1 MYKMGMVREARPDD
15 LGKLR
20 EIERAAG
27 EVFRSLG
34 MHAVAHVEQVSVHPS
49 HARQG
54 LGSARCKPSKLVCEA
69 VLQMARCHPDAAV
82 SAE

>member
-34 MHAVAHVEQVSVHPS
+34 MHAVADDEPPSV
-49 HARQG
+49 AD
-54 LGSARCKPSKLVCEA
+54 LA
-69 VLQMARCHPDAAV
+69 VFQRDGRAWGDRRRDG
-82 SAE
+82 